1 MSTFNAIN
9 VTNATHALAWIL
21 VAGTL
26 GIGCG
31 SDRDGAGVPVPD
43 SPLESTLATDD
54 IDESGDSGW
63 FAEQAEAAGLEFSHF
78 NGMSGEFF
86 FPEMI
91 PGGVGLID
99 YDGDGDLDV
108 YLVQGNMLGD
118 GVGEDRALLPPG
130 GPFPLK
136 GRLYRNDLQTGGTLH
151 FVDVTDES
159 GIDAPG
165 YGMGA
170 TVGDID
176 NDGCIDLYL
185 TNFGPNQLFRN
196 NCDGTFTDV
205 SQESGID
212 DSGWGV
218 SASLVDY
225 DRDGWL
231 DLYVGNYVQ
240 YQVESDRPCT
250 GLTGRRDYCTPE
262 VYLPQVDRLY
272 RNQGNGQFADVTAT
286 ALLGATFG
294 PALGV
299 SAADFDGDGWID
311 IYVANDVHENLL
323 WINQRDGTFRDMG
336 VLSGAAVSG
345 DGRPEAS
352 MGVDSGDVDNDG
364 DIDLFMT
371 HLPAE
376 GNNIY
381 SNDGSGLFEDVSTRT
396 GLGPSSF
403 GHTGFGTAWVDVD
416 NDGWLDVLVVN
427 GAIEAIEGHPNERFP
442 YGEPNLLFRNGGDG
456 RFEDVTDR
464 AGPAFSLLDVSRGAA
479 FGDLDNDGD
488 TDVVVSNNS
497 GPVRLLTNEVGNRH
511 HWLGLRLTGEAG
523 ERDMLGAQ
531 VALTRAGQTLWR
543 RARADGSYASANDPR
558 VLVGLGESPEA
569 PQVRVV
575 WPSGRVEV
583 WDDVPVDRYST
594 LTEGQGTE
602 P

>member
-1 MSTFNAIN
+1 MTTS
-9 VTNATHALAWIL
+9 NATHALAWIL

-31 SDRDGAGVPVPD
+31 SDRDGAGVPAPD
-43 SPLESTLATDD
+43 SPLESTPSTDG
-54 IDESGDSGW
+54 IDESGEGLW
-63 FAEQAEAAGLEFSHF
+63 FTEHAEAVGLEFAHF
-78 NGMSGEFF
+78 NGMSGGFF

-91 PGGVGLID
+91 PAGVGLID

-108 YLVQGNMLGD
+108 YLVQGRMLGD

-136 GRLYRNDLQTGGTLH
+136 GRLYRNDLQTDGGTLR

-165 YGMGA
+165 YGMGT
-170 TVGDID
+170 TVGDVD
-176 NDGCIDLYL
+176 NDGCVDLYL

-205 SQESGID
+205 SQESGTD
-212 DSGWGV
+212 DSGWSV

-272 RNQGNGQFADVTAT
+272 RNQGNGRFADVTAT

-323 WINQRDGTFRDMG
+323 WINQRDGTFRDVG

-364 DIDLFMT
+364 DVDLFMT

-381 SNDGSGLFEDVSTRT
+381 NNDGSGLFQDVSTRT

-427 GAIEAIEGHPNERFP
+427 GAIEAIEGHPDERFP
-442 YGEPNLLFRNGGDG
+442 YGEPNLLFRNVGDG
-456 RFEDVTDR
+456 RFEDVTDQ
-464 AGPAFSLLDVSRGAA
+464 AGPAFSVLEVSRGAA

-497 GPVRLLTNEVGNRH
+497 GPVRLLINAVGNRH
-511 HWLGLRLTGEAG
+511 HWLGLRLIGEAG
-523 ERDMLGAQ
+523 ERDMLGAR
-531 VALTRAGQTLWR
+531 VAVTRAGETLWR

-558 VLVGLGESPEA
+558 VLVGLGESAEA

-583 WDDVPVDRYST
+583 WDDLPVDRYST